1 MEGVQFSPMV
11 AEGEQSHHMVA
22 RWYRPPEIIL
32 DSRDYDFKIDIWSLG
47 CIFAE
52 LMYTWSP
59 GCNVSKERY
68 LFKGNSCY
76 PLTPIGGAKNQED
89 GVGTV
94 SHKDQLICIL
104 QVLGPQDLSKLT
116 HF

>member
-1 MEGVQFSPMV
+1 MEGEQISQMV
-11 AEGEQSHHMVA
+11 AEGEKSQHMVA

-32 DSRDYDFKIDIWSLG
+32 NSQDYDFKIDIWSLG

-59 GCNVSKERY
+59 GCNDSKERY

-76 PLTPIGGAKNQED
+76 PLSPMSSD
-89 GVGTV
+89 Y
-94 SHKDQLICIL
+94 
-104 QVLGPQDLSKLT
+104 
-116 HF
+116 